1 MIRKVKPVVF
11 KRSLE
16 VLSLLIATIALVKS
30 RGTTTYL
37 PTRIKSS
44 VKKATVFAKAAFS
57 VGRIKAASTPKARPI
72 KYLIQTFI
80 VSIITYYG
88 MQFHSML

>member
-1 MIRKVKPVVF
+1 MAGKI
-11 KRSLE
+11 
-16 VLSLLIATIALVKS
+16 I

-37 PTRIKSS
+37 PILIKSS
-44 VKKATVFAKAAFS
+44 VRKVTAFAKAAFS

-80 VSIITYYG
+80 VYHYNIVWIA
-88 MQFHSML
+88 MP